1 MMNLLANVVAKAAI
15 KVAFKKIS
23 KKALIIGA
31 GTVGTA
37 AVGGGTAGLIIHH
50 NSKKAEA
57 LLADESLAE
66 DKAAE
71 KVEADVVDN
80 KAEVAKVETTVDD
93 KKAEQPKLED
103 KTTAVAEQKEAA
115 PVTNVTPEQFNKQAE
130 ALLNAT
136 PNGTPAPEVKSEIP
150 AHQDMGNNSYQ
161 LPWNRPDYFQPNPVY
176 EFAAQNGIKLP
187 EPVVQKIEENNKQNM
202 QVPPQVPNYFGVGA
216 PVNFYAGPVVKAP
229 DSMQQFNP
237 GMKKDTVEV
246 NSEPEAPK
254 VAEIA
259 EQPEVKEAVEQL
271 KEDLDTPNKTKVN
284 TKKKATPKK
293 KK

>member
-66 DKAAE
+66 EKGAE
-71 KVEADVVDN
+71 KVEAEVVDN
-80 KAEVAKVETTVDD
+80 KAETTKVETPVDD

-103 KTTAVAEQKEAA
+103 KTTKVAEQKEAA
-115 PVTNVTPEQFNKQAE
+115 PVTNVITPEQFNKQAE

-150 AHQDMGNNSYQ
+150 AHQDMGTNSYQ

-187 EPVVQKIEENNKQNM
+187 EQVVQKIEENNQNNT
-202 QVPPQVPNYFGVGA
+202 QVPPQMPNYFGIGA
-216 PVNFYAGPVVKAP
+216 PTDFYAGPIIKPSMSQFDPNVK
-229 DSMQQFNP
+229 
-237 GMKKDTVEV
+237 KETVEL
-246 NSEPEAPK
+246 NSDPEAPK
-254 VAEIA
+254 VVEIA

>member
-1 MMNLLANVVAKAAI
+1 MNLLANVVAKAAI

-66 DKAAE
+66 EKGAE
-71 KVEADVVDN
+71 KVEAEATV
-80 KAEVAKVETTVDD
+80 VETTGD
-93 KKAEQPKLED
+93 KKAELPKLEA
-103 KTTAVAEQKEAA
+103 TTEVAAQKDAQIINIA
-115 PVTNVTPEQFNKQAE
+115 PGTADIRNVTPEQFNKQAE

-187 EPVVQKIEENNKQNM
+187 EQVVQKIEENNQNNT

-216 PVNFYAGPVVKAP
+216 PTNFYAGPIVKAP
-229 DSMQQFNP
+229 MSQFDPNI
-237 GMKKDTVEV
+237 KKDTVEV

-271 KEDLDTPNKTKVN
+271 KEDLNTPKTKVN
-284 TKKKATPKK
+284 SKKKASTKKKK
-293 KK
+293 